1 MAIETKKFLDQ
12 QGVSTLWSKV
22 VSKINETVTAEET
35 RALAAEKVNA
45 DAIAAIKSDYLKAAD
60 KTELSN
66 AIAAE
71 AARADAAEKA
81 NATAISNLNTKVG
94 DLPQGTDAT
103 SVIDYVDKKTTG
115 IATEGAMTAL
125 DNRVKAIEDDYL
137 VEADIANMAT
147 DSEVEAAVNVEK
159 ERAMAEEKRLAGL
172 IANIDFVDDEELA
185 AALNPYAKTA
195 DVAATYETIANADL
209 IRGRLDELEAHD
221 EDYKAYADQ
230 AELDAVATAK
240 AYTDEVKA
248 NILGEGIT
256 ETFDTLVE
264 IKNWIEGDGVN
275 ATELTEAIAAEA
287 KTRGEEITRVEGLVT
302 AETNRADAA
311 EKALAGR
318 LDILEAIDHDAYV
331 AADAA
336 LKTELSG
343 EIAKKA
349 NTTALEAAIEALEG
363 ADAGLAERLD
373 SVESVLTGGE
383 GSVAEQIEAAKEEAI
398 ATAADDATAKDIV
411 VLAESQKYTDAEI
424 DKVEGTITT
433 LQGVVDGKAA
443 QSDLTA
449 LTTRVTTAEGE
460 IDTLQT
466 EMDAVEALAAENK
479 AAITAIKD
487 HGTVDSFAD
496 VMAEIAK
503 KQDSFAENKYDVNG
517 SAAQALVDA
526 KAYTDAEVAK
536 IQSLS
541 TAEIEAAIA
550 AAMATA

>member
-22 VSKINETVTAEET
+22 VSKINETVAAEET

-103 SVIDYVDKKTTG
+103 SVIDYVDKKTAG

-159 ERAMAEEKRLAGL
+159 ERAMAEEARLAGL
-172 IANIDFVDDEELA
+172 IADIDFVDDEELA
-185 AALNPYAKTA
+185 TALNPYAKTA

-264 IKNWIEGDGVN
+264 IQNWINGDGVN

-287 KTRGEEITRVEGLVT
+287 KTRGEEITRVEDIVT
-302 AETNRADAA
+302 AEAGRADAA
-311 EKALAGR
+311 EKALAER
-318 LDILEAIDHDAYV
+318 LVVLEAIDHDAYV
-331 AADAA
+331 AADTA
-336 LKTELSG
+336 LSA

-349 NTTALEAAIEALEG
+349 DTTALEAAIEALEG

-398 ATAADDATAKDIV
+398 AAAADDATAKDIV

-424 DKVEGTITT
+424 DK
-433 LQGVVDGKAA
+433 
-443 QSDLTA
+443 
-449 LTTRVTTAEGE
+449 
-460 IDTLQT
+460 
-466 EMDAVEALAAENK
+466 
-479 AAITAIKD
+479 
-487 HGTVDSFAD
+487 
-496 VMAEIAK
+496 
-503 KQDSFAENKYDVNG
+503 
-517 SAAQALVDA
+517 
-526 KAYTDAEVAK
+526 